1 MQEAHQY
8 AIFIQNGDLEIELS
22 SDDVYFITKQMD
34 KWFRVLLDDSYVP
47 VTLPKTPAQPAS
59 FIRPAANS
67 VDDFVQPAPVSAP
80 APPPLP
86 PQPEPVAEAP
96 KPEPTPEVLPAPEP
110 VAETP
115 KPDPAPEVIPSPAP
129 EPELIAETIVEE
141 IQSPEPEVS
150 EPDIKN
156 DDFEKVM
163 DSLLQDLDADDDEGD
178 ISDNTPDATLQQAQ
192 QVSQQE
198 TDAELATLFRQELE
212 AATPPAE
219 IAMQAPAPPDL
230 MSKASIKLPEPLP
243 LTMDDLKAAQKLE
256 NEDNFTSQY
265 SRRAFEPEET
275 PKIIESVITESR
287 SESQTEQKRNDLEL
301 IGSLNDLCDRLNPE
315 SPETFLVLSAYYLTC
330 YEAEEK
336 FSLKRINSLLSKS
349 GYPALNHSALEDALG
364 KAFVAMVPDL
374 TGTADVTE
382 YTLTPQGQSLI
393 EGLL

>member
-1 MQEAHQY
+1 MQETHQY

-47 VTLPKTPAQPAS
+47 VTLPKAPAEPAS

-67 VDDFVQPAPVSAP
+67 VDDFVQPVKIPAHEPAP
-80 APPPLP
+80 APAPVAT
-86 PQPEPVAEAP
+86 PVAESIPEPEPEHVPMVSPPPVPEPEP
-96 KPEPTPEVLPAPEP
+96 KPEP
-110 VAETP
+110 
-115 KPDPAPEVIPSPAP
+115 KSK
-129 EPELIAETIVEE
+129 PELISETVVEDVP
-141 IQSPEPEVS
+141 SPEPEVS
-150 EPDIKN
+150 EPNIKD

-163 DSLLQDLDADDDEGD
+163 DSLLQDLDADEDTAADT
-178 ISDNTPDATLQQAQ
+178 DNSPAEPDKGT
-192 QVSQQE
+192 QQE
-198 TDAELATLFRQELE
+198 TDAELAALFRQELE
-212 AATPPAE
+212 AATPPAGVT
-219 IAMQAPAPPDL
+219 PTVSNPVPPTPTNPPDL

-243 LTMDDLKAAQKLE
+243 LTMDDLKAAQKME
-256 NEDNFTSQY
+256 NEDDFKSQY
-265 SRRAFEPEET
+265 SQRAFEPEET
-275 PKIIESVITESR
+275 SAPSKMVESIITES
-287 SESQTEQKRNDLEL
+287 STEQKRNDLEL

-349 GYPALNHSALEDALG
+349 GYPALNHSALEESLG
-364 KAFVAMVPDL
+364 KSYVAMVPDL